1 MKLDSILLVLLGL
14 IFFGY
19 GICFGQVS
27 VIHFNSEWNE
37 KNNFDISVLKD
48 CEIDNVVICHNPEL
62 QDKYKIRSVPT
73 IIIFDEQR
81 ESIRFE
87 ANIMMELVVTKK
99 ELQSEI
105 DNIYLR
111 KFE

>member
-37 KNNFDISVLKD
+37 KNN
-48 CEIDNVVICHNPEL
+48 
-62 QDKYKIRSVPT
+62 SVPT

-105 DNIYLR
+105 DNIYLK